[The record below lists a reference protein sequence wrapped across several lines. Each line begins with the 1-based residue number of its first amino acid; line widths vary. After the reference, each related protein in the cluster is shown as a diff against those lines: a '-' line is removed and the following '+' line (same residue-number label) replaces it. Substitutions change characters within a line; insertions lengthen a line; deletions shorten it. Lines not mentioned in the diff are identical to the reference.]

1 MFKRSLA
8 PALLL
13 STAVFAPLA
22 TFAQD
27 TTPNKWGAHI
37 DLEGKLGDD
46 RDIGEV
52 DLFIPLSQ
60 DDDTLLFSTL
70 RGRIDNQ
77 DSEEGNFGLG
87 LRQMMSNGWNI
98 GGYGY
103 FDRRNTGFDNSF
115 NQITLGAEALSE
127 TFDLRANVYMP
138 ISDKTKSAPGAGSA
152 DFAGAGISVRP
163 GQEKALKGFDAEIGW
178 RAPVFDLE
186 GNKHLRLYAGGY
198 HFYTSGVEDVTGP
211 RARAELVFTEIK
223 QLWSGSRLS
232 LNAEFQHDDPR
243 GSQGFISARLRIPLQ
258 KESRNLAKLSYMEQR
273 MVDPI
278 VRDVDIVSQ
287 AGAFGAAETVTQT
300 ADGKTLTVIDNGT
313 VTGATLATEVT
324 NAGDNAA
331 IILNGNYT
339 GINDHIVVRQGQS
352 IYGGATVAVKLADG
366 STEYIKTP
374 SATLSGTGG
383 NGSMGGPR
391 RILQMADNSRLE
403 GATLN
408 LTNTASSTGVYINE
422 VDNAKVINN
431 TINVESTT
439 ATASGIQ
446 LSSGAFADRPMN
458 TEIRNNQISTTASS
472 AGSYSRS
479 IVLIHNENTIISGNQ
494 ITSEA
499 LSGSTREDLIFI
511 NGDTVNISG
520 SGNSGNISSCRHA
533 SGTITGSVGFTTAT
547 DNDCP

>member
-13 STAVFAPLA
+13 STAVFAPL
-22 TFAQD
+22 TTSAQD

-115 NQITLGAEALSE
+115 NQITLGTEALSE
-127 TFDLRANVYMP
+127 TFDLRANVYVP
-138 ISDKTKSAPGAGSA
+138 IGDTTKSAAGAGSA
-152 DFAGAGISVRP
+152 DFSGAGISVRP

-223 QLWSGSRLS
+223 QLWPGSRLS

-243 GSQGFISARLRIPLQ
+243 GSQGFVSARLRIPLQ

-313 VTGATLATEVT
+313 VTGATLGTEVT

-331 IILNGNYT
+331 IILNGDYS

-352 IYGGATVAVKLADG
+352 IYGGTTIGVKLADG
-366 STEYIKTP
+366 STEFIKTP

-383 NGSMGGPR
+383 DGGMGGADHLIR
-391 RILQMADNSRLE
+391 MADNSRLE
-403 GATLN
+403 GVTLN
-408 LTNTASSTGVYINE
+408 VNHTQGTGVYVYE
-422 VDNAKVINN
+422 ADNVKIINN
-431 TINVESTT
+431 TIDSTST
-439 ATASGIQ
+439 ANTAYGIL
-446 LSSGAFADRPMN
+446 LSAGALANRPMN
-458 TEIRNNQISTTASS
+458 TEIRGNSITVAAGITDSAS
-472 AGSYSRS
+472 G
-479 IVLIHNENTIISGNQ
+479 IGLINNENTVISNND
-494 ITSEA
+494 IT
-499 LSGSTREDLIFI
+499 I
-511 NGDTVNISG
+511 NSNASAFYQNLMFFNGVTTNISG
-520 SGNSGNISSCRHA
+520 SGNSGNISKCRRN
-533 SGTITGSVGFTTAT
+533 GGTTITGSVSFTTAT
-547 DNDCP
+547 TADCP

>member
-13 STAVFAPLA
+13 STAVFAPL
-22 TFAQD
+22 TTYAQD
-27 TTPNKWGAHI
+27 TTLNKWGAHI

-60 DDDTLLFSTL
+60 DDDTLLFGTL

-87 LRQMMSNGWNI
+87 MRQMMSNGWNI

-127 TFDLRANVYMP
+127 TFDLRANVYVP
-138 ISDKTKSAPGAGSA
+138 FGDTTKSAAGAGSA
-152 DFAGAGISVRP
+152 DFSGAGISVRP

-243 GSQGFISARLRIPLQ
+243 GSQGFVSARLRIPLQ

-287 AGAFGAAETVTQT
+287 SGAFGAAETVTQT

-313 VTGATLATEVT
+313 VTGATLGTEVT

-339 GINDHIVVRQGQS
+339 GVNDRIVVRQGQS

-383 NGSMGGPR
+383 NGGAGGYR
-391 RILQMADNSRLE
+391 LVQMADNSRLE
-403 GATLN
+403 GVTLN
-408 LTNTASSTGVYINE
+408 TTYTSGASSVYIDE

-431 TINVESTT
+431 TINTT
-439 ATASGIQ
+439 TTSGTVYGI
-446 LSSGAFADRPMN
+446 LVRSGALADRPMN
-458 TEIRNNQISTTASS
+458 TEIRGNSITVA
-472 AGSYSRS
+472 AGITNYATG
-479 IVLIHNENTIISGNQ
+479 IGLVNNENTVISNND
-494 ITSEA
+494 IT
-499 LSGSTREDLIFI
+499 I
-511 NGDTVNISG
+511 NSNAAAIYQNLLFFNGVTTNISG
-520 SGNSGNISSCRHA
+520 SGNSGEVSTCRRNGSA
-533 SGTITGSVGFTTAT
+533 TITGSVGFTTT
-547 DNDCP
+547 TTTDCP

>member
-1 MFKRSLA
+1 MFSLIRKIKVDH
-8 PALLL
+8 LG
-13 STAVFAPLA
+13 TVG
-22 TFAQD
+22 Q
-27 TTPNKWGAHI
+27 I
-37 DLEGKLGDD
+37 DGCE
-46 RDIGEV
+46 
-52 DLFIPLSQ
+52 
-60 DDDTLLFSTL
+60 FSK
-70 RGRIDNQ
+70 DNYYIIA
-77 DSEEGNFGLG
+77 S
-87 LRQMMSNGWNI
+87 
-98 GGYGY
+98 
-103 FDRRNTGFDNSF
+103 DN
-115 NQITLGAEALSE
+115 
-127 TFDLRANVYMP
+127 
-138 ISDKTKSAPGAGSA
+138 
-152 DFAGAGISVRP
+152 
-163 GQEKALKGFDAEIGW
+163 
-178 RAPVFDLE
+178 
-186 GNKHLRLYAGGY
+186 H
-198 HFYTSGVEDVTGP
+198 
-211 RARAELVFTEIK
+211 
-223 QLWSGSRLS
+223 
-232 LNAEFQHDDPR
+232 
-243 GSQGFISARLRIPLQ
+243 
-258 KESRNLAKLSYMEQR
+258 
-273 MVDPI
+273 
-278 VRDVDIVSQ
+278 
-287 AGAFGAAETVTQT
+287 GAAKVYIRSS
-300 ADGKTLTVIDNGT
+300 GKYVN
-313 VTGATLATEVT
+313 EVKHIQINNLKFERAGKV
-324 NAGDNAA
+324 NAVGYSYDRKYF
-331 IILNGNYT
+331 YT